1 MLERRKAKKKGAKAA
16 TIKVCGGG
24 GLGDS
29 SDLGI
34 PNLEVTKVMPSVGR
48 MCFIFAFFIKFFFNI
63 LYLLGF

>member
-1 MLERRKAKKKGAKAA
+1 MLERRKAKKKGPRPLLSRS
-16 TIKVCGGG
+16 VGG

>member
-1 MLERRKAKKKGAKAA
+1 MCLKEGKLKKRGQ
-16 TIKVCGGG
+16 GRYYQGLWGG

-34 PNLEVTKVMPSVGR
+34 PNLEVTKVMPSVGG